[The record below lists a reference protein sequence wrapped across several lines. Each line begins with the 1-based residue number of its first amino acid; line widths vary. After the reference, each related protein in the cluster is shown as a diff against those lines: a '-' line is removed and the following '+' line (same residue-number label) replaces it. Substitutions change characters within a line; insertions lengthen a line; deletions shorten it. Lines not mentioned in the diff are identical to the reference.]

1 MLSPYLMTSILE
13 KMWNVY
19 FMSEK
24 KNSSSS
30 SSSSLPNVWEWA
42 TFIYQWEKM
51 SAFVFVYEKST
62 RWLLHCI
69 TSKHIAH
76 HFFSHLIPQ
85 LTTRNSDNHKYIH
98 MLKRSKKKIFPTL
111 SEREFFFHT
120 KFFFYSWV
128 ERDGESWEKLVWGS
142 QRQIRRKKNYKFF
155 TSQWKR
161 PNSVVIR
168 TLRQQH
174 WNRLRGKGINL

>member
-1 MLSPYLMTSILE
+1 MCVL
-13 KMWNVY
+13 WV
-19 FMSEK
+19 K
-24 KNSSSS
+24 KNSSSSS

-98 MLKRSKKKIFPTL
+98 MLKRSKKNFPDIVGA
-111 SEREFFFHT
+111 RIFFFIPN
-120 KFFFYSWV
+120 FFFYSWV
-128 ERDGESWEKLVWGS
+128 ERDWESWEKLVWGS
-142 QRQIRRKKNYKFF
+142 QRQIRRKKF
-155 TSQWKR
+155 TNFSHH
-161 PNSVVIR
+161 S
-168 TLRQQH
+168 
-174 WNRLRGKGINL
+174 GKDRIQLLFVRWGSNIEIG